1 MVIASLKYASTM
13 MQWQE
18 EERKRFAAMG
28 GQQGNQG
35 GNGGMQMQ
43 RDGGHAMSAQPS
55 PEQRQREENLGAGEM
70 LVMEKG
76 DNPAFVSLG

>member
-1 MVIASLKYASTM
+1 M
-13 MQWQE
+13 MQMQE

-28 GQQGNQG
+28 ARMGGSSDG
-35 GNGGMQMQ
+35 GNGGAVG
-43 RDGGHAMSAQPS
+43 RNVSGGSGAGNGSNGAGVGAGTQTEATM
-55 PEQRQREENLGAGEM
+55 GAGEM

>member
-13 MQWQE
+13 MQIQE

-28 GQQGNQG
+28 GQQGSQG
-35 GNGGMQMQ
+35 GQGGKQMQ
-43 RDGGHAMSAQPS
+43 RDGGHVHPGQDQM
-55 PEQRQREENLGAGEM
+55 QRQENLGAGEM

>member
-1 MVIASLKYASTM
+1 
-13 MQWQE
+13 MQIQD

-28 GQQGNQG
+28 GQQGGQG
-35 GNGGMQMQ
+35 GQGGMQSQ
-43 RDGGHAMSAQPS
+43 RDGAHLHQSQDQI
-55 PEQRQREENLGAGEM
+55 QRQESLGAGEM